1 MIIAKFRRSITVHND
16 DEILFS
22 LTKGSNMN
30 IYLAMQL
37 TIDPTTNVVERL
49 LVDYASES
57 NQAEELHP
65 RFGKLI
71 T

>member
-1 MIIAKFRRSITVHND
+1 
-16 DEILFS
+16 
-22 LTKGSNMN
+22 MN

-49 LVDYASES
+49 LVDYAGES
-57 NQAEELHP
+57 SQAEELHH

-71 T
+71 TRIPAAPCPT